1 VVVAVITG
9 NDMDV
14 RQVGHISWGS
24 IEPPW
29 WTLSALMFG
38 VLMFAWG
45 LTLEY
50 KPAKKLVLCFS
61 LAVVA
66 VASISAIL
74 LG

>member
-1 VVVAVITG
+1 
-9 NDMDV
+9 MDV
-14 RQVGHISWGS
+14 RQVGHIDWGS
-24 IEPPW
+24 IEPPS

-50 KPAKKLVLCFS
+50 KPAKRLVLCFA

-66 VASISAIL
+66 VGSISAIL